1 MSSSGVLSTELRLG
15 LLRKK
20 KKKWDMVKNP
30 VPPPTIQAKIF
41 PGQYRFLRNA
51 CDFYNYGK

>member
-1 MSSSGVLSTELRLG
+1 
-15 LLRKK
+15 
-20 KKKWDMVKNP
+20 MVKNP

-51 CDFYNYGK
+51 CDFYNYEK